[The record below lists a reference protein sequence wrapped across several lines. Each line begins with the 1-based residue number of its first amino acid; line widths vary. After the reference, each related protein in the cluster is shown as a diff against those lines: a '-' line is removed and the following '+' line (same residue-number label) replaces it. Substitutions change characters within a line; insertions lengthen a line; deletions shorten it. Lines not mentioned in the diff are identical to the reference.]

1 MCCSSNC
8 ALLMKTTFTCW
19 ILGLLLLGLSR
30 KKPVEPVI
38 PKLPADC
45 RIIATVYKTTTK
57 DRESGPKYD
66 LETITLSDGNTA
78 TISRVL
84 NTYYNYD
91 DKGRIIEQ
99 NEKWPNGDYRL
110 TKFIYSSG
118 FLITYSELLASS
130 FGNKL
135 RMTRDTISLYPTG
148 FLSRAVGVGL
158 PDNRYNQEG
167 QKTGSGLLVN
177 RPAGDSCRYENGN
190 CVQKIQGPLWQFSNG
205 RWFPTDYLL
214 ITYRYDLNR
223 TNIRPFRQ
231 FEGKP
236 SRNLPLTEHW
246 ETKASSQFPDGLV
259 YQKAYLY
266 TFDQYGRV
274 IRRIAHGKT
283 LYGGWLIQDDYNGV
297 GVTDYIYE
305 CP

>member
-1 MCCSSNC
+1 MLCYF
-8 ALLMKTTFTCW
+8 ALILMKTTFTFW
-19 ILGLLLLGLSR
+19 VLGLLLLGLSC
-30 KKPVEPVI
+30 KKPMEPVV
-38 PKLPADC
+38 PKSPADC

-66 LETITLSDGNTA
+66 EETIVLSDGSVSK
-78 TISRVL
+78 ISRVL
-84 NTYYNYD
+84 NTFYNYD
-91 DKGRIIEQ
+91 EQGRIVEQ

-110 TKFIYSSG
+110 TKFNYFSDR
-118 FLITYSELLASS
+118 LITSTELLASLVS
-130 FGNKL
+130 STL
-135 RMTRDTISLYPTG
+135 RTTKDTISLYPNG
-148 FLSRAVGVGL
+148 FWSGALRFGLSDL
-158 PDNRYNQEG
+158 RYNQDG
-167 QKTGSGLLVN
+167 QRTGGGLSVN

-190 CVQKIQGPLWQFSNG
+190 CVEKIQSPFWQFSNG

-223 TNIRPFRQ
+223 TNIRPFLQ

-283 LYGGWLIQDDYNGV
+283 LYRGWLIEDDYNGV
-297 GVTDYIYE
+297 GVTDYMYE
-305 CP
+305 CQ

>member
-1 MCCSSNC
+1 M
-8 ALLMKTTFTCW
+8 
-19 ILGLLLLGLSR
+19 LGIGLSC

-38 PKLPADC
+38 PKSPADC
-45 RIIATVYKTTTK
+45 RIIATVYKTTTQ

-66 LETITLSDGNTA
+66 EETTVLSDGRITN
-78 TISRVL
+78 ISL
-84 NTYYNYD
+84 ISKTTYKYD
-91 DKGRIIEQ
+91 QQGRILET
-99 NEKWPNGDYRL
+99 DSRL
-110 TKFIYSSG
+110 PDGSY
-118 FLITYSELLASS
+118 FLDQYKYLPDRILTYKEIKSVISNA
-130 FGNKL
+130 
-135 RMTRDTISLYPTG
+135 TRAFRDSMFLYPNG
-148 FLSRAVGVGL
+148 FLSGAIGIGVSG
-158 PDNRYNQEG
+158 NRYNQQG
-167 QKTGSGLLVN
+167 QYTNGGLSLN

-190 CVQKIQGPLWQFSNG
+190 CAQKIQHPLWQFSNG

-231 FEGKP
+231 FEGNP

-274 IRRIAHGKT
+274 IRRIAHGKP
-283 LYGGWLIQDDYNGV
+283 LYRGWLIEDDYNGV

>member
-1 MCCSSNC
+1 
-8 ALLMKTTFTCW
+8 MKTTFTYW
-19 ILGLLLLGLSR
+19 ILGLLLLGLSC
-30 KKPVEPVI
+30 KKPAEPVI
-38 PKLPADC
+38 PKSPADC

-66 LETITLSDGNTA
+66 LETITLSDGSTA
-78 TISRVL
+78 TISL
-84 NTYYNYD
+84 ISKTTYKYD
-91 DKGRIIEQ
+91 EQGRILES
-99 NEKWPNGDYRL
+99 DSRL
-110 TKFIYSSG
+110 PDGSY
-118 FLITYSELLASS
+118 FLDRYKYLPDRILTYEEIKSVISNA
-130 FGNKL
+130 
-135 RMTRDTISLYPTG
+135 TRVFRDSISLYPNG
-148 FLSRAVGVGL
+148 LRSRVIGVGVH
-158 PDNRYNQEG
+158 DSRYNQEG
-167 QKTGSGLLVN
+167 QYTGSGVFLN

-190 CVQKIQGPLWQFSNG
+190 CVQKIQGSLWQFSNG
-205 RWFPTDYLL
+205 RWFPSDYLL

-223 TNIRPFRQ
+223 TNIRPFLQ

-236 SRNLPLTEHW
+236 SRNLPLTENW

-274 IRRIAHGKT
+274 IRRIAHGKN
-283 LYGGWLIQDDYNGV
+283 LYRGWLIEDDYNGV